1 MVGSSR
7 MRLLQTLWKDR
18 QKTEPSDLSAEMIV
32 ALIEAT
38 KKFEDERAIRDDP
51 PEVTAGDAMPFIW
64 W

>member
-1 MVGSSR
+1 M
-7 MRLLQTLWKDR
+7 LQTLWKDR